1 MPTHYLG
8 GIVCYKHIIHSHH
21 SFNGFFHLLIVAVFG
36 RFPYL
41 LPCLCVSIFCFITL
55 ISCIWLPVCKL
66 SSCYYIGH
74 YINSYLF
81 FVHSFHSI
89 LLPLEISWKYRGLA
103 IGTLQLS
110 ILPCVNALTFHYGP
124 TIISKCCNRN
134 VATELYK
141 TLDDHMLTFSSQL
154 QRNAGSTIIS
164 RGVEKRNPLDYGTSI
179 RIRVEGWDLQRKFG
193 LLCRKTHWFCST
205 IVIQSNMY
213 HYPKMFNFEPYFI
226 SL

>member
-1 MPTHYLG
+1 VDILHRYQKGFIIHRILYHLFIHISISLLSFHSQQKNILSCLMPTHYLG

-89 LLPLEISWKYRGLA
+89 LLPLEIS
-103 IGTLQLS
+103 
-110 ILPCVNALTFHYGP
+110 
-124 TIISKCCNRN
+124 
-134 VATELYK
+134 
-141 TLDDHMLTFSSQL
+141 
-154 QRNAGSTIIS
+154 
-164 RGVEKRNPLDYGTSI
+164 
-179 RIRVEGWDLQRKFG
+179 
-193 LLCRKTHWFCST
+193 
-205 IVIQSNMY
+205 
-213 HYPKMFNFEPYFI
+213 
-226 SL
+226 